1 MATLKEALCTI
12 IPKAKPDENLVA
24 LCFQLIDRAKPDE
37 KAQLLATFFQKFDNR
52 CWERRRQELLGE
64 GSESEQYS
72 VPQLFNPDE
81 KNEYVELY
89 GKSADDY
96 MATLEEMGL
105 PEEEF
110 YSKLW
115 EYLRNPDFCENTK
128 ICAAILYNWAI
139 DARLPYIDTS
149 NALRME
155 NNEFRH
161 YIQLIG
167 DEKLGRLRT
176 ILNSKQ
182 FQQRT
187 ERAALALQM
196 LESIPDYKMRCVF
209 MAQLIQ
215 RA

>member
-1 MATLKEALCTI
+1 MATLKDALCTV
-12 IPKAKPDENLVA
+12 IPKSKPDENLVA
-24 LCFQLIDRAKPDE
+24 LCFQLIDRAKPNE
-37 KAQLLATFFQKFDNR
+37 KAQLLATFFQRFDNR
-52 CWERRRQELLGE
+52 SWEHRRQEFLGE
-64 GSESEQYS
+64 DAASEHYS
-72 VPQLFNPDE
+72 VPQFFTPDE
-81 KNEYVELY
+81 KDKYVELY
-89 GKSADDY
+89 GRSADDY
-96 MATLEEMGL
+96 MAALEEMGL

-110 YSKLW
+110 YSRLW
-115 EYLRNPDFCENTK
+115 EYLKNPDFCENTK

-155 NNEFRH
+155 NDEFRH

-167 DEKLGRLRT
+167 DDKLGRLRT

-215 RA
+215 LA